1 MDTNPRILALLEFI
15 KDDPD
20 DASAKYMLSLEYI
33 KADKFQDAL
42 QWMSAIHMEHPQYLP
57 NYYHYGKLLERLS
70 ILEKATEIYTEG
82 MAVAR
87 EQNDQHT
94 FMELK
99 GAFEMLTM

>member
-1 MDTNPRILALLEFI
+1 METHPRIQALLEFI
-15 KDDPD
+15 KEDPE
-20 DASAKYMLSLEYI
+20 DASAKYMLALEYI
-33 KADKFQDAL
+33 KAGQYEEAL
-42 QWMSAIHMEHPQYLP
+42 QWMTDVHLNHSNYLP
-57 NYYHYGKLLERLS
+57 NYYHYGKLYERLS
-70 ILEKATEIYTEG
+70 ILEKAAEIYTEG